1 MEDRCLAKK
10 NPNLF
15 YLSVCEFRP
24 VLFQYSKLL
33 RPSSPGLDDD
43 LFSSATP
50 GQGAIIVETDEERM
64 YRESSEDA
72 ERQSGFS
79 FYK

>member
-1 MEDRCLAKK
+1 MEDRCLANK

-15 YLSVCEFRP
+15 YLSVCDFRP
-24 VLFQYSKLL
+24 RLFQYSKLL

-43 LFSSATP
+43 LFGSATP
-50 GQGAIIVETDEERM
+50 GQGEIIETDEERM
-64 YRESSEDA
+64 YREHSEDA
-72 ERQSGFS
+72 ERQSGFT